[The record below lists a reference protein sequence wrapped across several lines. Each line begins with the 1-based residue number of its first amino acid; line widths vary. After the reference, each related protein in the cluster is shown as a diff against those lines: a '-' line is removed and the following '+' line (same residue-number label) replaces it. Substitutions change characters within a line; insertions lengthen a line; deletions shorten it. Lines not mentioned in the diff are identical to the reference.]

1 MHTFIAGS
9 RSRQALSLLQQQALN
24 VQLMDILNE
33 GTKQEVKKLYGIGP
47 KRADKIIEARATVT
61 FQTVEDLQKAG
72 ISAKV
77 ARTMRQAFMAQLD
90 EA

>member
-1 MHTFIAGS
+1 
-9 RSRQALSLLQQQALN
+9 
-24 VQLMDILNE
+24 MDILNE

-47 KRADKIIEARATVT
+47 KRADKIIEARATIT

-77 ARTMRQAFMAQLD
+77 ARTMRQAFMAQLE